1 MTKFEINSDL
11 CVGHGQCYLVVPDLI
26 EDDERGLAHVR
37 GDGQVPVDRLKALQ
51 RAQKSCP
58 EGALLL
64 TDDAED

>member
-11 CVGHGQCYLVVPDLI
+11 CVGHGQCYVVVPDPI

-37 GDGQVPVDRLKALQ
+37 GDGQVPVDRREALR

>member
-37 GDGQVPVDRLKALQ
+37 DDGRVPVDRLEALQ
-51 RAQKSCP
+51 QAQKSCP
-58 EGALLL
+58 EGALVL
-64 TDDAED
+64 TEDAQD

>member
-37 GDGQVPVDRLKALQ
+37 GDGQVPVDRREALQ

-58 EGALLL
+58 EGALVL
-64 TDDAED
+64 TEDAQD

>member
-37 GDGQVPVDRLKALQ
+37 GDGRVPVDRLEALQ
-51 RAQKSCP
+51 QAQKSCP
-58 EGALLL
+58 EGALVL
-64 TDDAED
+64 TEDAQD